1 MTDLSVLNLSISGPF
16 DMKINKNKN
25 NCENYKISDNQN
37 ILIKFK
43 DEQTLK
49 LLFLSNNINMYNIK
63 LINTNNEYVHIDFSN
78 INSRTVVE
86 NLTNQNELFNSNNI
100 VLKNW
105 FGIEITPFNN
115 IFVENKQKSHI
126 FQLVIT
132 KKN

>member
-1 MTDLSVLNLSISGPF
+1 MTDLSILNLSISGPF
-16 DMKINKNKN
+16 DMKINKKKN
-25 NCENYKISDNQN
+25 NCENYKISGNRN

-115 IFVENKQKSHI
+115 IFVENKQKNHI